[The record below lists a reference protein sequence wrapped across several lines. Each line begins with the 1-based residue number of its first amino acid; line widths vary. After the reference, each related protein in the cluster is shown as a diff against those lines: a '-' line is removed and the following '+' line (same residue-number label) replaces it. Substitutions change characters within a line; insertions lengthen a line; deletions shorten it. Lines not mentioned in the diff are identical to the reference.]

1 MARISEGDR
10 QRVRELFER
19 HLEVGLHHGAQC
31 AVYVDGELELD
42 LAGGQANAGDESS
55 ESALPTTPDTRHVLF
70 SCTKPY
76 AAAALH
82 ALVCDGALAYDD
94 RVVDHWPS
102 FAEAGSTK
110 ASTTVRHVLSHT
122 AGLPSGD
129 IDRRPELWDD
139 WAAVVERL
147 EAMEPVSP
155 PGKRPAYHSLTF
167 GWLVGELVRR
177 VSGSPIERVVAD
189 RVFDPLEMNDTGIGL
204 RDDENGPVA
213 TLTGFDA
220 FDGCRDLEE
229 GLGGHA
235 EIADSFNSEAIHRAV
250 IPAANGIGTA
260 RDMARFYACLANGG
274 ELDGARIL
282 DSEVVE
288 TVTTLWAATDEDG
301 TLGRPSRYGLGVWK
315 GGTSTDPFGSLTPS
329 RVFGHSGLGSSVGWA
344 DPAENISF
352 AYVTNGVREETYE
365 HVTRASA
372 LGDAV
377 RLAVSG

>member
-1 MARISEGDR
+1 MARISEGAR
-10 QRVRELFER
+10 QRVSGLFDR

-42 LAGGQANAGDESS
+42 LAGGQASPNGDATGDGE
-55 ESALPTTPDTRHVLF
+55 PTTTETRHVLF

-110 ASTTVRHVLSHT
+110 ADTTVRQVLNHT
-122 AGLPSGD
+122 AGLPASD
-129 IDRRPELWDD
+129 IDRQPDLWGD
-139 WAAVVERL
+139 WNAVIERI
-147 EAMEPVSP
+147 EGMDPVST
-155 PGKRPAYHSLTF
+155 PGEQPAYHSLTF

-177 VSGSPIERVVAD
+177 VSGRPIEEVATE

-204 RDDENGPVA
+204 RETEDGPVA
-213 TLTGFDA
+213 TLTGYTA

-229 GLGGHA
+229 GLGGHTT
-235 EIADSFNSEAIHRAV
+235 IADSFNSESVHRSV

-274 ELDGARIL
+274 ELDGTRIL
-282 DSEVVE
+282 ESEVVE
-288 TVTTLWAATDEDG
+288 TMTTLWAATDEDG
-301 TLGRPSRYGLGVWK
+301 TLRKPSRYGLGVWK

-344 DPAENISF
+344 DPARNISF
-352 AYVTNGVREETYE
+352 SYVTNGVREETYE
-365 HVTRASA
+365 HVTRMST
-372 LGDAV
+372 LSDAV
-377 RLAVSG
+377 RLAVDG

>member
-10 QRVRELFER
+10 QRVRELFDR

-42 LAGGQANAGDESS
+42 LAGGQAILSGETTGDGQ
-55 ESALPTTPDTRHVLF
+55 PTTPGTRHVLF

-76 AAAALH
+76 AAAAIH

-110 ASTTVRHVLSHT
+110 ATTTVRQVLNHT
-122 AGLPSGD
+122 AGLPASD
-129 IDRRPELWDD
+129 IDRQPDLWGD
-139 WAAVVERL
+139 WNAVIERI
-147 EAMEPVSP
+147 EEMKPVSP
-155 PGKRPAYHSLTF
+155 PGKQPAYHSLTF

-177 VSGSPIERVVAD
+177 VSGRPIEEVATE

-213 TLTGFDA
+213 TLTGFAA
-220 FDGCRDLEE
+220 FDGCRELEE

-235 EIADSFNSEAIHRAV
+235 AIAESFNSESVHRSV

-274 ELDGARIL
+274 ELDGTRIL
-282 DSEVVE
+282 DAEIVE
-288 TVTTLWAATDEDG
+288 TMTTLWAATDEDG
-301 TLGRPSRYGLGVWK
+301 TLRKPSRYGLGVWK
-315 GGTSTDPFGSLTPS
+315 GGTSADPFGSLTPC

-344 DPAENISF
+344 DPADNVSF

-365 HVTRASA
+365 HITRAST